1 MLGLSKIQKGQ
12 MELMFIELLC
22 AKNRMKQGLYIDDP
36 LNLSNTLK
44 KDDVDDSDSQ

>member
-22 AKNRMKQGLYIDDP
+22 AKNCMKQGLYIHYP

-44 KDDVDDSDSQ
+44 KDDDNDNDSQ